1 MVQVINTFYKL
12 IVLSVDPFETSIV
25 DERNFGTRHEAE
37 EYASHISH
45 RFVKVIV
52 TV

>member
-1 MVQVINTFYKL
+1 MMNVMTTFYKL
-12 IVLSVDPFETSIV
+12 IVLSVDPFETNIV
-25 DERNFGTRHEAE
+25 DERNFASKLEAE

-45 RFVKVIV
+45 RFIKVIV